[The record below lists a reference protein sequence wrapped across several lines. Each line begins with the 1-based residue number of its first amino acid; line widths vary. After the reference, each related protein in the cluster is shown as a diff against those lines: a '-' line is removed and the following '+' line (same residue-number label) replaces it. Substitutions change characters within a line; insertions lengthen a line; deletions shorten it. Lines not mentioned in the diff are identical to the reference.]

1 MLEGKTR
8 LVATTT
14 RVSGRTYDR
23 FLIHVPSK
31 IAKDS
36 QFPFEAG
43 EVLNIDVDLKRNA
56 VVLSET
62 SPPKVAPRR
71 RKRR

>member
-14 RVSGRTYDR
+14 RVSGRTYER
-23 FLIHVPSK
+23 FLIHIPSK

-36 QFPFEAG
+36 QFPFKSGQEL
-43 EVLNIDVDLKRNA
+43 VIKVDPKGKIL
-56 VVLSET
+56 LSG
-62 SPPKVAPRR
+62 
-71 RKRR
+71 

>member
-8 LVATTT
+8 LVVTIT
-14 RVSGRTYDR
+14 RVSGRTYER

-31 IAKDS
+31 IARDS
-36 QFPFEAG
+36 QFPFGPG
-43 EVLNIDVDLKRNA
+43 ELLNIDVDLKRNA

-62 SPPKVAPRR
+62 SPPKVAPR
-71 RKRR
+71 KRRRR